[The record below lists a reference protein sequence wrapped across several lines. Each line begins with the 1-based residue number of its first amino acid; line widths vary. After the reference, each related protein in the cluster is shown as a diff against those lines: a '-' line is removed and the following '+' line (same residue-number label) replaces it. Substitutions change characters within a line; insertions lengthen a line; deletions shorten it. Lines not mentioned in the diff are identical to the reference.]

1 MMKAT
6 TLILAT
12 VLLLAGCQQPGYK
25 PQLLREA
32 LQMCDSH
39 RGVTSVSL
47 LTFQES
53 VKVVAYCAD
62 GSSIT
67 KRIEN

>member
-1 MMKAT
+1 MTKAT

-12 VLLLAGCQQPGYK
+12 VLLAGCQPPGYK